1 MANQENEKSAPKV
14 SRLPLPVTDSP
25 LVIDLP
31 DGQKIVVGKMTEGSV
46 IEVATWRGVGRPDS
60 RTSRLMLGVGNGD
73 VNDDSEDGDE
83 EGSKKSSRPKP
94 KGFAG
99 IVFTIQNFF
108 MNFTRI
114 NWAATFKGIFAS
126 LTSMKI
132 KMPKAPK
139 FTSRRKS
146 AKVEGD
152 YGLVADSQVIERTA
166 EEEAEFDAWVNQISE
181 RAARSAA
188 KKAPAKKKAAKKSPA
203 KKSAAKKAPAK
214 KSAAVKKSAPKSA
227 KRR

>member
-1 MANQENEKSAPKV
+1 MANQEIEKSAPKV

-73 VNDDSEDGDE
+73 VNDDSDDEDE
-83 EGSKKSSRPKP
+83 EGNKKPSRPKP

-108 MNFTRI
+108 INFSRI
-114 NWAATFKGIFAS
+114 NWAATFKGIFVSLAS
-126 LTSMKI
+126 I
-132 KMPKAPK
+132 KFRMPRTPK
-139 FTSRRKS
+139 LNSRRKS
-146 AKVEGD
+146 AMVGD
-152 YGLVADSQVIERTA
+152 AGELAIGSEIIERTA

-188 KKAPAKKKAAKKSPA
+188 KKSPA
-203 KKSAAKKAPAK
+203 KKRAVKKTATKKAPAKKAPAK
-214 KSAAVKKSAPKSA
+214 KSGTTKKSAASSA